1 MTISAAANAAL
12 RYGDYHGDGERRG
25 QKPQYNFKPDGHRA
39 PYQQRRALVFYG
51 EPVIVGE
58 KKVIPVARVACGF
71 GGGAG
76 TAPLQR
82 RNPDVPHPGG
92 EGGGGGGGFAAMP
105 VGGVEITPGATR
117 FIRFGATRR
126 VLGAFAFGILFW
138 GCGWP

>member
-1 MTISAAANAAL
+1 MELRTFFQSLGDNLVNKAAVNT
-12 RYGDYHGDGERRG
+12 
-25 QKPQYNFKPDGHRA
+25 
-39 PYQQRRALVFYG
+39 VYG

-58 KKVIPVARVACGF
+58 KKGHSRRQSRLRL

-82 RNPDVPHPGG
+82 GNSDAPQRGG

-105 VGGVEITPGATR
+105 VGVVEITPQATR

-126 VLGAFAFGILFW
+126 LLGAFAFGILF
-138 GCGWP
+138 GAVVGRRRLRK